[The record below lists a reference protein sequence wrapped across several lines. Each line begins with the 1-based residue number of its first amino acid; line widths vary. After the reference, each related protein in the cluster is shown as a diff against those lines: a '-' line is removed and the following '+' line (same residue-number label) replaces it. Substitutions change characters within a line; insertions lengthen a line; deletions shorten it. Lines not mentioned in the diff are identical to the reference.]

1 MSTIANTSDSP
12 VSWSE
17 RRKRFAGV
25 PGGSGRS
32 RLSTYLLIA
41 AAALPAALL
50 LFIGV
55 VAGLP
60 LKEGEIEA
68 GVRIGG
74 YAVGEQGWN
83 ATEADL
89 KNHLDRYLTQP
100 ITVQVGETTRQV
112 TPSQLGISFD
122 LDATRERAAEVG
134 HGSFMR
140 AVGERFI
147 ARTSGLDV
155 QPVVIFDADQ
165 FIETMNNL
173 TGAVVSPPK
182 NARYTWNGQAVVV
195 EPAEEGVAVNGQRA
209 AVMLKNTIGRLE
221 SGPVELPLVSI
232 APKITT
238 GELEAL
244 VDDANKLAGQP
255 LRLLDDGQGWQ
266 FTPEELIGLLRY
278 DGATVKLDMQALEQ
292 RIATLSAVIDTEA
305 RDAAVRHTGNG
316 LFYVLQSTDE
326 RKLDVAATMS
336 AVEAALKNGNR
347 DVNLAVDVKKPALAG
362 QDVEPVYQQI
372 SEIMQRGM
380 LIVWPDGEEWL
391 EPAAYADVFEIDPEQ
406 GTIQVNR
413 DKMRA
418 LIAPIA
424 ERASRPGTGLR
435 WRGDH
440 FTVLADADPGRSID
454 LEASVSAAIDG
465 ALNANPVVSLA
476 VAENP
481 DPMQLASS
489 IHLPDMLAQSVTY
502 YGNSSANR
510 KINVEVGAAA
520 IDGALIPPGGTFSFN
535 QAAGGSTSLEDGYQM
550 GYGIIIGADG
560 VPRTVPSVAGG
571 ICLVATTVFQAAFWS
586 GVEITNRSWH
596 LYWIPAYGEGVGG
609 LKGLDATVDADYG
622 LDFNFVNTTDN
633 WLAIRS
639 WTDGEYH
646 TVQVWGTSQ
655 GWNIE
660 VGEPQITNIVEA
672 DKETIHREENPEM
685 KPGQEVWV
693 ETAGNGFS
701 ATIHRVVKDRD
712 GNVIAERD
720 FYSYYQPSR
729 NVILVAPGEGDA
741 SKQNAPVETEVFTEE
756 TTEES
761 FIDEWSDET
770 E

>member
-1 MSTIANTSDSP
+1 MSTATKTNKP
-12 VSWSE
+12 AVSW
-17 RRKRFAGV
+17 RQTGKRSFGM
-25 PGGSGRS
+25 SGDPQRD
-32 RLSTYLLIA
+32 RLITYLSIA

-60 LKEGEIEA
+60 LKQGEIEA

-74 YAVGEQGWN
+74 FAVGAEGWE

-89 KNHLDRYLTQP
+89 ESHLDRYLTQP
-100 ITVQVGETTRQV
+100 LTVQIGDTTKQV
-112 TPSQLGISFD
+112 TPSQLGISYD

-134 HGSFMR
+134 HGSFMQ

-155 QPVVIFDADQ
+155 RPVVIFDKDQ
-165 FIETMNNL
+165 FMETMNGL
-173 TGAVVSPPK
+173 TEPVVEAPK
-182 NARYTWNGQAVVV
+182 NAEFSWNGQEIVVI
-195 EPAEEGVAVNGQRA
+195 PAEDGVAINGQRA
-209 AVMLKNTIGRLE
+209 AMLLQDTIGKLE
-221 SGPVELPLVSI
+221 SGPVDLPIVTI
-232 APKITT
+232 VPKIST
-238 GELEAL
+238 GELEVVL
-244 VDDANKLAGQP
+244 EEANRLAGKP

-266 FTPEELIGLLRY
+266 LDPPELLSLLRY
-278 DGATVKLDMQALEQ
+278 DGATVKLDMQAIERRVGTL
-292 RIATLSAVIDTEA
+292 ATVIDSEA

-316 LFYVLQSTDE
+316 LFYVLQSSDE
-326 RKLDVAATMS
+326 RKLDLSATMTAIETAIKS
-336 AVEAALKNGNR
+336 GDR
-347 DVNLAVDVKKPALAG
+347 DVKLVVDVTKPRLAG
-362 QDVEPVYQQI
+362 SDVEGVYQQI

-380 LIVWPDGEEWL
+380 LITWPGGEEWL
-391 EPAAYADVFEIDPEQ
+391 EPTAYADTFEIDPVN

-418 LIAPIA
+418 LIEPLAD
-424 ERASRPGTGLR
+424 RASRPGTGLR
-435 WRGDH
+435 WLGDH
-440 FTVLADADPGRSID
+440 FTVRDNADPGQSID
-454 LEASVSAAIDG
+454 LEASVSAVIDG

-481 DPMQLASS
+481 DPMQLAAD
-489 IHLPDMLAQSVTY
+489 IHLPDLLAQAVTY
-502 YGNSSANR
+502 YGNSSHNR
-510 KINVEVGAAA
+510 RINVEVGAAA

-535 QAAGGSTSLEDGYQM
+535 DAAGGSTSLDDGYQM

-571 ICLVATTVFQAAFWS
+571 ICLVSTTVFQAAFWT
-586 GVEITNRSWH
+586 GVDITNRSWH

-646 TVQVWGTSQ
+646 TVQLWGTSQ
-655 GWNIE
+655 GWTVE
-660 VGEPQITNIVEA
+660 VGEPQISNIVEA
-672 DKETIHREENPEM
+672 DQTTVHREENPDM
-685 KPGQEVWV
+685 NPGQEVWV
-693 ETAGNGFS
+693 ETAGDGFS
-701 ATIHRVVKDRD
+701 ATIHRIVKDRD

-741 SKQNAPVETEVFTEE
+741 SKLSTPTPTE
-756 TTEES
+756 
-761 FIDEWSDET
+761 
-770 E
+770 